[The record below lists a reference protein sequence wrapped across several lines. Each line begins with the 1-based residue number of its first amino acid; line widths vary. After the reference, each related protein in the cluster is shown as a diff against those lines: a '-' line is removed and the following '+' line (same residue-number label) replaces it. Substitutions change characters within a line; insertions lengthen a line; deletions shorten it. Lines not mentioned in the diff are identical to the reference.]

1 MIILCTHNKG
11 GVGKTTLAVH
21 VAGVLINRGDSVL
34 LVDCD
39 DQTDLWQFF
48 AGDESS
54 PNQYDSYSLVDSGSS
69 TVIYNE
75 ERKSVKKQAQSYS
88 HIVLD
93 IKSPKSHTV
102 RAIVGNDPDLILIP
116 INTSQTKRALQQ
128 IPRMLDLIS
137 QLRSTAGYIA
147 QVSIVPLGIPRELVE
162 IELSK
167 IKADEKNQFCQIALP
182 MENLQEEMQTAL
194 YEDRQYIWEYENH
207 ENLYDYFSD
216 LLNIDLI
223 RGYKHD

>member
-21 VAGVLINRGDSVL
+21 VAGVLLNRGDSVL

-39 DQTDLWQFF
+39 DQADLWQFF
-48 AGDESS
+48 ARDESS

-93 IKSPKSHTV
+93 IKSPKSDTV

-116 INTSQTKRALQQ
+116 VNTSQRERAIKQL
-128 IPRMLDLIS
+128 PNMLDLIS
-137 QLRSTAGYIA
+137 QLRSTAGYMA

-162 IELSK
+162 RELSQ
-167 IKADEKNQFCQIALP
+167 IKAEKKNQFWQIALP
-182 MENLQEEMQTAL
+182 MEELQDEIQTAI
-194 YEDRQYIWEYENH
+194 YQERQYIWEYENH
-207 ENLYDYFSD
+207 ENLYEYFSD
-216 LLNIDLI
+216 LLNIDSI
-223 RGYKHD
+223 ERV